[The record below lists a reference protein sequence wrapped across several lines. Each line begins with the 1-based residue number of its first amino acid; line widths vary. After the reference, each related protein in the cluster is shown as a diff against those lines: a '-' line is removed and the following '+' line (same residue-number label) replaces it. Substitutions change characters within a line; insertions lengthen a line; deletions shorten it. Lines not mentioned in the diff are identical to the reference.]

1 MQDLSS
7 TTQEALLELT
17 SCMMTSF
24 AKEQETTI
32 LRITVIWN
40 KKFEKAG
47 VREYYKYTLFGRID
61 RVWSF

>member
-1 MQDLSS
+1 MQDLPSM
-7 TTQEALLELT
+7 TQEALLELT

-47 VREYYKYTLFGRID
+47 VREYYKYTI
-61 RVWSF
+61 VW